1 MAAAR
6 RIAAAPTTV
15 LAWLKTALR
24 ASHEDEYL
32 FQHSAIECLQTQ
44 YASHQRKLDLAYDDR
59 LDGRLSLNRYEEKAT
74 GLREEMAHARAE
86 LARHENADRAYTEE
100 GIALAKL
107 AGMALELWESQD
119 APERRQ
125 LLDSLCLNTEF
136 RDDGLS
142 VTWKKPFDA
151 LAQSNETANNLGV
164 TFDES
169 SDAHQVWL
177 RKAVRSR
184 NWTGVDAR
192 LDLRVQRLLTL
203 HREPRVVAPAVV
215 RAKVSVL
222 ARAGVGG
229 DDPAGGDRQPG
240 WAGGEAGGE

>member
-1 MAAAR
+1 M
-6 RIAAAPTTV
+6 
-15 LAWLKTALR
+15 LAWLKPALR

-32 FQHSAIECLQTQ
+32 FQHGAIECLQKQ
-44 YASHQRKLDLAYDDR
+44 YASLQRKLNLAYDDR

-100 GIALAKL
+100 GIALPKL
-107 AGMALELWESQD
+107 TGLALELWESQD
-119 APERRQ
+119 AP
-125 LLDSLCLNTEF
+125 NTEF

-142 VTWKKPFDA
+142 VTWRKPFDA
-151 LAQSNETANNLGV
+151 LTQSNEAANNLGI

-192 LDLRVQRLLTL
+192 LDPRVQRLLTL

-229 DDPAGGDRQPG
+229 DDPAGGDRRPG